1 MKANH
6 KKLIVMLLLVCTLTG
21 CTTYLKTDK
30 NKNVQNPY
38 TGQNLTSNILCQP
51 EEGGTKSSKE
61 TLKLYEKYKKDL
73 KELPKCSE
81 FNVTSGG
88 YEGIWTTIFVKP
100 LAWVIIKLGEL
111 FGNYGIAIIATTLL
125 IRLITISFTKK
136 TAMQSENLKLARPEL
151 DRLEKKYRNKQDQ
164 ESLMR
169 KNQEMLGIYKKYN
182 INPMSGCLFSLIQIP
197 LFFAFYEAMNRLPV
211 IFEEVLFG
219 FHLGTNPLSALGHG
233 QYIYIITVVLVIAAS
248 YFSMRLNSGAAMSG
262 EQANQMKMM
271 SNMMVIFIGIASLSL
286 STGIALY
293 WIVNNTFTIIQNLVV
308 KRRKQK
314 C

>member
-51 EEGGTKSSKE
+51 EEGDTKSSKE

-73 KELPKCSE
+73 KELPKCSD

-100 LAWVIIKLGEL
+100 LAWIIIKLGEI

-125 IRLITISFTKK
+125 IRLVTISFTKK

-151 DRLEKKYRNKQDQ
+151 DRLEKKYKNKQDQ

-182 INPMSGCLFSLIQIP
+182 INPMSGCLFSFIQIP

-262 EQANQMKMM
+262 EQENQMKMM

>member
-51 EEGGTKSSKE
+51 EEGDTKSSKE

-73 KELPKCSE
+73 KELPKCSK

-248 YFSMRLNSGAAMSG
+248 YFSMRLNSGAVMSG

>member
-51 EEGGTKSSKE
+51 EEGDTKSSKE

-169 KNQEMLGIYKKYN
+169 KNQEILGIYKKYN

-248 YFSMRLNSGAAMSG
+248 YFSMRLNSAAAMSG